1 MSIVDHSSTRSTIA
15 APRGDR
21 RKDRARAALSSK
33 PADRLERLLCCPCG
47 GSLVG
52 FEDHA
57 SVVFTC
63 ANCGQE
69 GRRTDNQF
77 IFGGFATSELKE
89 DWLNRVKEFAKRK
102 LGRFYRQ
109 AIDVI
114 SPMYAPPLIRPW
126 LKTFDAN
133 NDLVADFGCGPIV
146 YAPDVLCVDGAN
158 YPNVHLVADLERL
171 PIRGDSLSGVIS
183 FGVLEHVPNPQ
194 SHVAEIRRVLKP
206 GGRVLCFI
214 PFIQGFHASPY
225 DYQRYTAPGM
235 RELFRDFEVLDVRVA
250 SGPTSGM
257 LWVLQEWLA
266 LLFSFGSMR
275 LYRLLA
281 PLMWLLSPLK
291 YLDILLSRH
300 PAAGVICSGF
310 VFEGRKRDA

>member
-1 MSIVDHSSTRSTIA
+1 MSTAEHTLSRPRSGPFQHGRPVGNPPDSPT
-15 APRGDR
+15 D
-21 RKDRARAALSSK
+21 KV
-33 PADRLERLLCCPCG
+33 EHLLACPCG
-47 GSLVG
+47 APLIAQRRG
-52 FEDHA
+52 ETTDYA
-57 SVVFTC
+57 C
-63 ANCGQE
+63 KACGHL
-69 GRRTDNQF
+69 GRREGQQF
-77 IFGGFATSELKE
+77 IFGGFKASEVKG
-89 DWLNRVKEFAKRK
+89 DWLNRLKEFAKRR

-114 SPMYAPPLIRPW
+114 SPMYAPPLIQPW
-126 LKTFDAN
+126 LKTFDPKR
-133 NDLVADFGCGPIV
+133 DVVADLGCGPIV
-146 YAPDVLCVDGAN
+146 YSPDVLCVDGVN
-158 YPNVHLVADLERL
+158 YPNVHLVADLSRL
-171 PIRGDSLSGVIS
+171 PIRTGSLSGLIS
-183 FGVLEHVPNPQ
+183 FGVLEHVPDPH
-194 SHVAEIRRVLKP
+194 SHVAEFHRVLKP

-266 LLFSFGSMR
+266 MLFSFGSMR
-275 LYRLLA
+275 LYRLLM
-281 PLMWLLSPLK
+281 PVMWLLSPLK

-310 VFEGRKRDA
+310 VIEARKR

>member
-1 MSIVDHSSTRSTIA
+1 MSIAETTLSRQRLRPVYPSDSSTEPTKGS
-15 APRGDR
+15 
-21 RKDRARAALSSK
+21 
-33 PADRLERLLCCPCG
+33 PAHRIEQLLACPCG
-47 GSLVG
+47 QLLAVHRLDDGPRY
-52 FEDHA
+52 
-57 SVVFTC
+57 TC
-63 ANCGQE
+63 KTCGHTGHRQ
-69 GRRTDNQF
+69 GQQF
-77 IFGGFATSELKE
+77 IFGGFAVGEVKG
-89 DWLNRVKEFAKRK
+89 DWLNRLKEFAKRK

-109 AIDVI
+109 AIDFI

-126 LKTFDAN
+126 LSTFDARH
-133 NDLVADFGCGPIV
+133 DLVADLGCGPIV
-146 YAPDVLCVDGAN
+146 YSPEVLCVDGVN
-158 YPNVHLVADLERL
+158 YPNVHLVANLARL
-171 PIRGDSLSGVIS
+171 PIRSESLAGVIS
-183 FGVLEHVPNPQ
+183 FGVLEHVPDPQ
-194 SHVAEIRRVLKP
+194 SHVAEMRRILKP

-266 LLFSFGSMR
+266 MLFSFGSMR
-275 LYRLLA
+275 LYRLLM
-281 PLMWLLSPLK
+281 PVMWLLSPLK

-310 VFEGRKRDA
+310 VIEARKRK